1 MHTLWVQAQDAR
13 AVPHGVHVVALPSWP
28 YLLQAYAVSSSC
40 LFSPMMPRG
49 PPHPS
54 PAALAAGAASQ
65 QPALLLSFIA

>member
-40 LFSPMMPRG
+40 LFSPMMQRG
-49 PPHPS
+49 PHPS